1 MHITTSRSKLLAL
14 LLFFL
19 SHLTLCVSVPTN
31 SLISRTGSYNKH
43 SYLPNSLLT
52 KRVDEDYETLSEEI
66 AASTYVTQHDQKYLA
81 FGAQPKTLGSAGFTG
96 CLGLVIA
103 STKGAI
109 LGHYEANDD
118 GLALA
123 NENIPGL
130 IRDNKDA
137 LVGAQAWVYVHVRL
151 RKPDQ
156 VVAEPYVKQLEELV
170 TDGLGIQAQRVKYI
184 DPGDLLVDEDG
195 ELRDDIDDWSEDLMY
210 GSILVKHPGGEGQN
224 AVVRFVHLDWQ
235 KSITV

>member
-19 SHLTLCVSVPTN
+19 SYLTLCLSVPTN
-31 SLISRTGSYNKH
+31 SLISRTGSYHKH

-52 KRVDEDYETLSEEI
+52 KRVDKDYETLSEEI
-66 AASTYVTQHDQKYLA
+66 AASTYVTH
-81 FGAQPKTLGSAGFTG
+81 PKRLGSTGFTG
-96 CLGLVIA
+96 CLRLVIA

-123 NENIPGL
+123 NENIPSL
-130 IRDNKDA
+130 IRNNKDA

-184 DPGDLLVDEDG
+184 DPGDLF
-195 ELRDDIDDWSEDLMY
+195 DLMY